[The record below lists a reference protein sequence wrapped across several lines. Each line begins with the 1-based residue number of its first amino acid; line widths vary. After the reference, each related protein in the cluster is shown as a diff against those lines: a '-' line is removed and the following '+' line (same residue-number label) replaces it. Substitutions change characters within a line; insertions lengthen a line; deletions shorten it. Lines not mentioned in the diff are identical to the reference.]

1 MKIGIL
7 AVQGAFIEHKKR
19 LEELGAECFEIR
31 NKSDLIHE
39 FDGLVLPG
47 GESTV
52 QGKLLKELDLF
63 DQLQERIKSGLP
75 VLATCAGLILLAEN
89 LKNDSVRHF
98 ATLPVTVVRN
108 AFGRQLGSFYIEQ
121 EFGTLGKVP
130 MTFIRA
136 PVIETVGKNVEI
148 LSVVC
153 DSENAK
159 ENNKKIVAVRFKD
172 QLAMSF
178 HPELNYDNKIYEY
191 FLEMLE

>member
-89 LKNDSVRHF
+89 LKNDTVRHF

-159 ENNKKIVAVRFKD
+159 ENNKKIVAVRFKN

>member
-39 FDGLVLPG
+39 IDGLVLPG

-52 QGKLLKELDLF
+52 QGKLLKELELF
-63 DQLQERIKSGLP
+63 DKLQERIKSGLP

-89 LKNDSVRHF
+89 LKNDTVRHF

-153 DSENAK
+153 DSENAR
-159 ENNKKIVAVRFKD
+159 ENNKKIVAVRFKN

-178 HPELNYDNKIYEY
+178 HPELNSDNKIYEY

>member
-39 FDGLVLPG
+39 IDGLVLPG

-52 QGKLLKELDLF
+52 QGKLLKELELF

-159 ENNKKIVAVRFKD
+159 ENNKKIVAVRFKN

>member
-52 QGKLLKELDLF
+52 QGKLLKELELF

-89 LKNDSVRHF
+89 LKNDTVRHF

-136 PVIETVGKNVEI
+136 PVIETVGKSVEI

-159 ENNKKIVAVRFKD
+159 ENNKKIVAVRFKN

-178 HPELNYDNKIYEY
+178 HPELNSDNKIYEY
-191 FLEMLE
+191 FLDMLE

>member
-52 QGKLLKELDLF
+52 QGKLLKELELF

-159 ENNKKIVAVRFKD
+159 ENNKKIAAVRFKN

-178 HPELNYDNKIYEY
+178 HPELNSDNKIYEY

>member
-39 FDGLVLPG
+39 IDGLVLPG

-52 QGKLLKELDLF
+52 QGKLLKELELF

-136 PVIETVGKNVEI
+136 PVIETVGKGVEI

-159 ENNKKIVAVRFKD
+159 ENNKKIVAVRFKN

-178 HPELNYDNKIYEY
+178 HPELNSDNKIYEY